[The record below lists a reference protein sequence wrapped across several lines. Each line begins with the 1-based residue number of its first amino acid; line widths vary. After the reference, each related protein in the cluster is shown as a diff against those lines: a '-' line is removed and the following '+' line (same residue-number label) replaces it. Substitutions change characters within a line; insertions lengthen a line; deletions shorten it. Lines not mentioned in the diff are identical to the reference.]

1 MAKTKY
7 TLNSYFR
14 VLCDCELFAV
24 KLKKND
30 VLFFNSM
37 GWKIIGERDNWYY
50 SGELKQV
57 STDVLVPLKKNELR
71 NLLMREVN
79 TR

>member
-14 VLCDCELFAV
+14 VLYNCELFAV
-24 KLKKND
+24 NVRKND
-30 VLFFNSM
+30 LLCFNSM
-37 GWKIIGERDNWYY
+37 GWKIVNLGQCYY
-50 SGELKQV
+50 YAGDISEV
-57 STDVLVPLKKNELR
+57 STDVLVPIKRNELR
-71 NLLMREVN
+71 DLVIIEVD

>member
-7 TLNSYFR
+7 TLNNYFR
-14 VLCDCELFAV
+14 VLCDCTLFAI

-30 VLFFNSM
+30 VLCFNSM
-37 GWKIIGERDNWYY
+37 GWKIANGTCNWYFN
-50 SGELKQV
+50 GDLKEV
-57 STDVLVPLKKNELR
+57 STDVLVSLKKNELR
-71 NLLMREVN
+71 DLSMIEVD